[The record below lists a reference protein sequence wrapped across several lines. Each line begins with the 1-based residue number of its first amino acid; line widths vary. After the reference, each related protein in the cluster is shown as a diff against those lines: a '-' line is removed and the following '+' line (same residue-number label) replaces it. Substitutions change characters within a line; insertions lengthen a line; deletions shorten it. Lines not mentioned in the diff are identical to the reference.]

1 MFNLELS
8 RASHLAVHYIG
19 NKLKDE
25 SLNLSDSE
33 SGIDEPTRRILW
45 QYIVSSFKSPDFHRF
60 THPSDLAMNPVLN
73 YSQQIFD
80 TPDDF
85 IPASQSLAKLLY
97 DASQHPQV
105 KSGELLVIYF
115 PRLVFAEHDAPALGL
130 FKSEKKHPFLFT
142 ETEEGHIDLYSY
154 QGIDPGK
161 VDKAAIVF
169 DTDRADGH
177 VLLAVDNTGKGE
189 EAKFW
194 FDQFLKT
201 ERRSTEFSKTSA
213 VIDMTRSFLE
223 HDLSTGEETDQT
235 RRIAVLQNSKEY
247 FKENDHFDMNH
258 YAEEV
263 LEDKSLADRF
273 REYTRVTDR
282 YDLDVEESFEISPE
296 AVRKKQTVFKSVL
309 KLDKNFHIYVH
320 GDRSKIERG
329 MENGRK
335 FYKLYYEEE
344 N

>member
-8 RASHLAVHYIG
+8 RATNLVVHYIG
-19 NKLKDE
+19 NKLKDGE
-25 SLNLSDSE
+25 LSLSEDE

-45 QYIVSSFKSPDFHRF
+45 QYIVSSFKAPDFHRF
-60 THPSDLAMNPVLN
+60 THPSELPMNPVLN
-73 YSQQIFD
+73 YAQKVFD
-80 TPDDF
+80 QPDEL

-115 PRLVFAEHDAPALGL
+115 PRLVFGQQDAPAIGL

-142 ETEEGHIDLYSY
+142 ESQEGHIDLYSY
-154 QGIDPGK
+154 QGIDPSK
-161 VDKAAIVF
+161 VDKAAIIF
-169 DTDRADGH
+169 DTDREDGH
-177 VLLAVDNTGKGE
+177 VILAVDNAGKGE
-189 EAKFW
+189 EARFW
-194 FDQFLKT
+194 FDSFLKI

-223 HDLSTGEETDQT
+223 HDLSSGEETDQT
-235 RRIAVLQNSKEY
+235 RRIAILQNSKEY
-247 FKENDHFDMNH
+247 FKENDHFDMKH

-273 REYTRVTDR
+273 REYTKITDR
-282 YDLDVEESFEISPE
+282 YDLDVEESFDISPE
-296 AVRKKQTVFKSVL
+296 AVRKKQTVFRSVL

-329 MENGRK
+329 VDNGRK
-335 FYKLYYEEE
+335 FYKLYFDEES
-344 N
+344 